1 MWHTTCHRSSES
13 TPAVS
18 LIHMRVQTTQNNG
31 TRPYAYWNC
40 HFDCITNQMNKQC
53 ITIYNK
59 TSHVYGHTNWVNSSQ
74 FDQHISSMCLLSQ
87 KVTFGIGSVWLT
99 GGWHFVLLLCD
110 DLLLQLPSH
119 PLQCLLPHAR
129 DPTPGCQ
136 QCACPPCCFAAPSHR
151 ITSAILTFPSIMH
164 KNNWGLAAADT

>member
-1 MWHTTCHRSSES
+1 MTAQGVTHNLSLEQREHACSFTESHGSSKDS
-13 TPAVS
+13 KQWRTP
-18 LIHMRVQTTQNNG
+18 I
-31 TRPYAYWNC
+31 
-40 HFDCITNQMNKQC
+40 CIFKMAFHYKSNDKQC
-53 ITIYNK
+53 IKYNK
-59 TSHVYGHTNWVNSSQ
+59 KSHTFGQLGKRLPIWPAYILRAFASQ
-74 FDQHISSMCLLSQ
+74 N
-87 KVTFGIGSVWLT
+87 VTLGIGSGWLT
-99 GGWHFVLLLCD
+99 SGWHFVLLLCD

-136 QCACPPCCFAAPSHR
+136 QCACPPCRFAAPSHR